1 MKKNKGMK
9 IYKQRRK
16 KRGNNSQILSILGTC
31 AVVFGV
37 GIFGYYVVAVP
48 VYDLV
53 QSMNEPEK
61 TVSVD
66 NPAVSEEYTAAPV
79 TTYKTITD
87 DSDVQTGTEAPVTS
101 VVTEKISGSATTI
114 VSESKAEVT
123 ESAITEAPSKTPSSE
138 ATVKGG
144 CYYLSVSDISSL
156 SSLNEK
162 LSTIEGC
169 TSVAIPLKTTGGKVN
184 YASSVSTA
192 SLSGAVSSD
201 LTLEEIVNAITEK
214 GLTPVAEFST
224 VADNIYPRTYKKSA
238 YQFDDGYTGEWLDN
252 RAEDGGK
259 PWLSPFSSETSEY
272 LCSLVDEITSAGI
285 KTVICTDNYFP
296 PFREKDLGYI
306 GEIVQSETRY
316 KGLTDLVNK
325 LNNSAA
331 SNGGKTM
338 LSVSA
343 ADIFNS
349 SAEVFK
355 PEEFGSMPV
364 VVTINM
370 NELSEDSVS
379 AVLKKLDG
387 MTGGMKL
394 VPCLVSEGQ
403 TETWVESSVNTFKS
417 MGYDIYMIK

>member
-16 KRGNNSQILSILGTC
+16 KHGSNSQILSILGTC

-53 QSMNEPEK
+53 KSMDEPEK
-61 TVSVD
+61 TVSEDTPV
-66 NPAVSEEYTAAPV
+66 VTEEYTETPV
-79 TTYKTITD
+79 TTYKSFFD
-87 DSDVQTGTEAPVTS
+87 DSESTVKTENPVTTVVTDKEPASTTVTSEGGNVSVTEA
-101 VVTEKISGSATTI
+101 VTE
-114 VSESKAEVT
+114 T
-123 ESAITEAPSKTPSSE
+123 ETNTPAPS

-156 SSLNEK
+156 SALNEK
-162 LSTIEGC
+162 LDTITGC
-169 TSVAIPLKTTGGKVN
+169 TSVAVPLKTTGGKVN

-201 LTLEEIVNAITEK
+201 ITLEEIVNAVTEK
-214 GLTPVAEFST
+214 GMTPVAEFST

-306 GEIVQSETRY
+306 GEIVKSETRY

-325 LNNSAA
+325 LNDSAA

-343 ADIFNS
+343 AEIFNS

-370 NELSEDSVS
+370 NELSEESVS

-394 VPCLVSEGQ
+394 VPCLVTEGQ
-403 TETWVESSVNTFKS
+403 NETWVESSVNTFKA